1 MTEQVYENILQNI
14 GNTPVVKLERVV
26 DAKGVNVLAK
36 LEGFNPCSSVK
47 DRIALSMIED
57 AERTGRLKKGMT
69 IMEPTSGNT
78 GIGLAM
84 VAAAKDYKLKIV
96 MPETMSIE
104 RRKVLES
111 MGVDIV
117 LTPGS
122 EGMNGAIERAL
133 ELADDPSYFMPNQF
147 ENPANVEVHYKTTG
161 QEIIDQVGK
170 VDVFVAGLGTS
181 GTLMGVGRRLREENP
196 NVKVVSVEPHQQ
208 SKIQGLRSLKDYVPP
223 IFDDTVI
230 DEHVIMDDED
240 AFRMSRRLMNE
251 EGLAV
256 GISSGAAC
264 CEAVRQADKLKKGTL
279 VVILSDRAERYLST
293 DLFAGI

>member
-14 GNTPVVKLERVV
+14 GNTPIVKLERVV

-69 IMEPTSGNT
+69 ILEPTSGNT

-84 VAAAKDYKLKIV
+84 IAAAKDYKLKIV

-133 ELADDPSYFMPNQF
+133 ELSDDPSYFMPNQF

-230 DEHVIMDDED
+230 DEHVVMDDED

-264 CEAVRQADKLKKGTL
+264 YEAVRQADKLKKGTL
-279 VVILSDRAERYLST
+279 VVILPDRAERYLST